1 MLLFS
6 TSKSELNIILVSKTQ
21 NSKHLKL
28 NKIKYYLLLT
38 NPLELLVSH
47 YQKKITAKCILL
59 INIL

>member
-38 NPLELLVSH
+38 NPLELLVITR
-47 YQKKITAKCILL
+47 KKLQQNVFYL
-59 INIL
+59 